1 MKVNQA
7 IKSAV
12 GFKIF
17 WGNKKLS
24 AGEKNDKGYHKDQYW
39 LIKVCDVMVII
50 D

>member
-7 IKSAV
+7 IKSAE
-12 GFKIF
+12 IF